1 MRSNAGT
8 TPSTS
13 CSGAT
18 ATNYSFSYVGGT
30 VTIGKA
36 SVTITASSPSV
47 TYGDL
52 APTITPGFSAFKGA
66 DTSAVLTM
74 QPTCT
79 TTYTPTSNAGT
90 TPSTSCSG
98 ATATNYSFSYVG
110 GTVTIGKASA
120 TITASSPSVTYGDP
134 VPTITAGFSAF
145 KNGQDS
151 TVLTMQPTCMT
162 AYATTS

>member
-52 APTITPGFSAFKGA
+52 APTITPGFSAFKGT

-79 TTYTPTSNAGT
+79 TTYTTTSNAGT

-98 ATATNYSFSYVG
+98 ATATNYSFSYVN
-110 GTVTIGKASA
+110 GTVTVNQAPQAIAPGAVPVSQTYNTSFTA
-120 TITASSPSVTYGDP
+120 T
-134 VPTITAGFSAF
+134 
-145 KNGQDS
+145 
-151 TVLTMQPTCMT
+151 
-162 AYATTS
+162 ATGGNSG